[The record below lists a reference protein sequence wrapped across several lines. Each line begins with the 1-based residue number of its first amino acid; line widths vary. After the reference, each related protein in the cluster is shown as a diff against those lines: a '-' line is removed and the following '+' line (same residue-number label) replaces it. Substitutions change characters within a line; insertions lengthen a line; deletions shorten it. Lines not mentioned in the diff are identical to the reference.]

1 MNISKRIIAFACAIV
16 MALGLSSAAFADH
29 YAEKDSTSHER
40 HSSAYEKSSKH
51 HHSSHK
57 KHHSEHHGRKDGKKE
72 FPEDIPASEYDDMNP
87 EDSWLVDSW
96 STWNEENISS
106 DACPLFADSYTA
118 SEDIFADDYN
128 SIPWLSEDYTVEEPE
143 AMIQTPVPAGPPV
156 LFTSPAE
163 EEQDTALTID
173 LNDEAAVQELFQ
185 EFLKWMK
192 ENYTVPSNT
201 IS

>member
-1 MNISKRIIAFACAIV
+1 M
-16 MALGLSSAAFADH
+16 
-29 YAEKDSTSHER
+29 
-40 HSSAYEKSSKH
+40 
-51 HHSSHK
+51 
-57 KHHSEHHGRKDGKKE
+57 
-72 FPEDIPASEYDDMNP
+72 
-87 EDSWLVDSW
+87 VDSW